1 VRRVA
6 AVVAGAVL
14 LAGCGIDTD
23 TEPRV
28 LAPERVP
35 IGLLEEAAPPPVDPV
50 LAAETESI
58 RVYLVDADDRIR
70 DVARRVSRPASVQK
84 ALDSMLEPV
93 HPDDIDRNLRT
104 AIPSGTSLQVQMM
117 GDDSGEIVVNI
128 TGDLLDITG
137 DALRRA
143 LAQIVYTATARG
155 EVTRVRLL
163 GDGSQRPFPDAS
175 GVVKRGAFTR
185 ADYRALQTDRRIID

>member
-1 VRRVA
+1 MRRLT
-6 AVVAGAVL
+6 AVVACVAL
-14 LAGCGIDTD
+14 PLAACGIDTD

-50 LAAETESI
+50 ETAETESI
-58 RVYLVDADDRIR
+58 RVYLVNAEDRI
-70 DVARRVSRPASVQK
+70 DGVSRRVARPASVQK
-84 ALDSMLEPV
+84 ALDSLLEPV
-93 HPDDIDRNLRT
+93 HPEDLEENMRT
-104 AIPSGTSLQVQMM
+104 AIPSGTSLQVEMM
-117 GDDSGEIVVNI
+117 GDGEVVVNI

-163 GDGSQRPFPDAS
+163 GEGSQRPFPDAS
-175 GVVKRGAFTR
+175 GVTKRGAFTQT
-185 ADYRALQTDRRIID
+185 DYRALQADRRIID